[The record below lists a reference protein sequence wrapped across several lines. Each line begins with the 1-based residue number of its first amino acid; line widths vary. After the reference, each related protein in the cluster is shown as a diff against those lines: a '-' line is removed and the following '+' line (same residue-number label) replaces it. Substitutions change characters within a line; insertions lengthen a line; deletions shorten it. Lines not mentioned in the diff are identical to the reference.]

1 MDEIV
6 DLVNEYR
13 AIADKESLYARVLM
27 SFIAEREQRM
37 RQELERQ
44 IVATTRDREHR
55 ARLRHFARTASLERL
70 VALYEQ
76 DRSVRGDGTKQQC
89 EA

>member
-6 DLVNEYR
+6 DLMNKYR
-13 AIADKESLYARVLM
+13 LIADKESLYARVLM
-27 SFIAEREQRM
+27 SFIVEREQRM

-44 IVATTRDREHR
+44 VAATTRDREHC
-55 ARLRHFARTASLERL
+55 ARLRHLARTAPLERL
-70 VALYEQ
+70 VALYEN
-76 DRSVRGDGTKQQC
+76 DRTEHGGGVKQQH